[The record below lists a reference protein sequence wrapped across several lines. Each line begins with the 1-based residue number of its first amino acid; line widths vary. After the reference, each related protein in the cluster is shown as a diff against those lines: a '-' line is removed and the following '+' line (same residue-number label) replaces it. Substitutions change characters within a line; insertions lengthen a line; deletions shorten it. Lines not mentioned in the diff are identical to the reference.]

1 MLIQPSPCI
10 NKQAKNCK
18 VISLPTEVMIIK
30 NVIGNYQEIPQVI
43 YQIIQDSLC
52 NGQIVNAVLK
62 WRVQDAYYWVNSM
75 FIPGAIN
82 YFRDDFKIETN
93 FLSPLGN
100 KQIKKLYKVLV
111 KIEQN
116 LGIEYS
122 KKYLEGYLEE
132 KGISFNDLP
141 SYLNKP

>member
-1 MLIQPSPCI
+1 MLIQPYPSI
-10 NKQAKNCK
+10 EKQTQNCK

-30 NVIGNYQEIPQVI
+30 NVIGNCQEIPQVI
-43 YQIIQDSLC
+43 YQIIQDSLY

-62 WRVQDAYYWVNSM
+62 WRVQDTYYWVNSM

-82 YFRDDFKIETN
+82 YFRDNFTVETN

-100 KQIKKLYKVLV
+100 KQIKKLYKVLI

-116 LGIEYS
+116 LGVEYS

-132 KGISFNDLP
+132 NGISFNDLS
-141 SYLNKP
+141 SYLN